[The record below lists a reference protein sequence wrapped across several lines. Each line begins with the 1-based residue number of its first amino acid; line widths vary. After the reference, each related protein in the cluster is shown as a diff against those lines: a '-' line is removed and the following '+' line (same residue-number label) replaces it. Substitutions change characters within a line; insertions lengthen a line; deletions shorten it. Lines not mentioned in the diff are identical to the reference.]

1 MASMRM
7 AREGAVRVTV
17 GVDTHKDAHV
27 ARAKDQL
34 GRRLGEKIIPTT
46 PRGYRALLAWAKS
59 HGEVATFGVEGT
71 GSYGAGLARYLQ
83 SEGHVV
89 IEVIRPNRQA
99 RRRHGKSYPADADAA
114 ASAVLAGDATGQP
127 KAADATVEMI
137 RALRVAR
144 QTAIKARTQASN
156 AMKALVVT
164 APDDLRECLRE
175 LSTIALVRTCARLR
189 PGKLVDPTTATKVAL
204 RSLALRHE
212 ALETEAKV
220 LEAQLTRL
228 TAGVAPELLAVFGL
242 GTDSAGA
249 LLVAAGDNPRRLRS
263 EAAFAMLCGASPV
276 EASSGKVTRHRL
288 NRGGDR
294 EANCA
299 LYHIVMVRLRWH
311 QPTKDYMARRTTEGK
326 SKREII
332 RCLKRYVAREIYAV
346 LRSMQLSDVA
356 IAGQAQ
362 GEVA

>member
-7 AREGAVRVTV
+7 AREGAVHVTV

-34 GRRLGEKIIPTT
+34 GRRLGEKIVPTT
-46 PRGYRALLAWAKS
+46 PNGYRALLGWAKS

-71 GSYGAGLARYLQ
+71 GSYGAGLARYLR
-83 SEGHVV
+83 SEGQVV

-99 RRRHGKSYPADADAA
+99 PRRHGKSDPA
-114 ASAVLAGDATGQP
+114 GGATGQP

-144 QTAIKARTQASN
+144 QTAIKARTQAGN

-212 ALETEAKV
+212 TLETEAKV

-228 TAGVAPELLAVFGL
+228 ATGVAPELLAVFGL

>member
-1 MASMRM
+1 MATMRM

-34 GRRLGEKIIPTT
+34 GRRLGEKIVPTT

-59 HGEVATFGVEGT
+59 HV
-71 GSYGAGLARYLQ
+71 
-83 SEGHVV
+83 
-89 IEVIRPNRQA
+89 
-99 RRRHGKSYPADADAA
+99 
-114 ASAVLAGDATGQP
+114 
-127 KAADATVEMI
+127 
-137 RALRVAR
+137 
-144 QTAIKARTQASN
+144 
-156 AMKALVVT
+156 MKALVVT

-189 PGKLVDPTTATKVAL
+189 PGKLVDPMTATKVAL

-220 LEAQLTRL
+220 LEAQLARL

-249 LLVAAGDNPRRLRS
+249 LLVTAGDNPRRLRS

-332 RCLKRYVAREIYAV
+332 RCLKRYVAREVYTV
-346 LRSMQLSDVA
+346 LRSMPMRDVA
-356 IAGQAQ
+356 IAGQAP